1 MGATPL
7 PAESFLSLDR
17 HTQRFQYL
25 LPYRWEEGR
34 MGLDELGECLGR
46 RLWALADEPLAH
58 VRRSAAV
65 DERPVA

>member
-1 MGATPL
+1 
-7 PAESFLSLDR
+7 
-17 HTQRFQYL
+17 
-25 LPYRWEEGR
+25 